1 MLSDNIYKLVCLTLH
16 LYLTLFP
23 FLLFLST
30 TKTSHSNP
38 FALNYDACTIEF
50 EFQCIN
56 PTTGTPFLEP
66 QISFD
71 YIFGSEEYYEYVNS
85 DFNDAFAFFLNGQN
99 IALLPDGVTEVTINN
114 VNYDSNQEYF
124 VGNDVSEAMGVQ
136 YQSVEADG
144 FTTMLTASATLPPY
158 VGNNSTGGSWNSV
171 KLVIADVADRILD
184 SWVLIE
190 AGSFRCI
197 DLSTV
202 PDPTVA
208 PSGSPTEVQ
217 PTKSPSVQPTTS
229 SPTSKSVSPLPN
241 AFFSLWMHCDHDS
254 HMFHLLL
261 SLHL

>member
-1 MLSDNIYKLVCLTLH
+1 MSHELTH
-16 LYLTLFP
+16 FSP
-23 FLLFLST
+23 DQT
-30 TKTSHSNP
+30 TNNSNP
-38 FALNYDACTIEF
+38 FALTYDACTIEF